1 MPINRLLKGKELN
14 PDDVELLTAA
24 FNLAL
29 RELHLVDRNDPFCEM
44 VARNVI
50 EIGTDGNRDPKE
62 IASCAVKQLAFSAS
76 RLQRR

>member
-1 MPINRLLKGKELN
+1 MPINRLLRDSKIN
-14 PDDVELLTAA
+14 RDDVELLTVA

-50 EIGTDGNRDPKE
+50 EIGAGFTRDPQE
-62 IASCAVKQLAFSAS
+62 IASCAVKRIGALN
-76 RLQRR
+76 